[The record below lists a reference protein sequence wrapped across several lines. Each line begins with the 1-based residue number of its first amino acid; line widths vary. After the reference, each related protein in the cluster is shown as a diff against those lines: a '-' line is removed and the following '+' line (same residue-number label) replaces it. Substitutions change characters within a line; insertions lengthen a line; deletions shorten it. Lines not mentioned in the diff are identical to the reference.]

1 MVVGAGE
8 PAATTPAAASPAAAS
23 VSRVDTSG
31 SMDDASNHIQG
42 GQQHPHQHL
51 AGSTPFNPKPLWDV
65 PASLDGEVRMV
76 EKAPEKRDWNTK
88 NLGRRIV
95 ADAACAATAG
105 GLVAPV
111 IMTVDKAIIENASGK
126 RQMMDSIR
134 ASFTALFSRP
144 HRFLTSKPFAIIF
157 MVYSGTYLMAN
168 ALDTFKSSLAAKP
181 ASTVTSGPSK
191 FAATSTANL
200 SLGLYK
206 DSQFTKMFGTVSP
219 RPVPPVTYGLFAIRD
234 CLTIFASFNLPPLIA
249 PNLPISDAAQ
259 QYVSR
264 ASAAQFLAPAAVQLI
279 STPFHLL
286 GLDLYNR
293 NGGTPLRDRMRK
305 VRLDWLKSSFARM
318 GRIVP
323 AFGVGGVVNNRM
335 RARLMRR
342 LE

>member
-1 MVVGAGE
+1 
-8 PAATTPAAASPAAAS
+8 
-23 VSRVDTSG
+23 
-31 SMDDASNHIQG
+31 MDDASNSNRTG
-42 GQQHPHQHL
+42 GQQHQHHL
-51 AGSTPFNPKPLWDV
+51 AGSTPFNAKPLWDV
-65 PASLDGEVRMV
+65 PASIDGEIRMV
-76 EKAPEKRDWNTK
+76 EREPEKRDWNTK
-88 NLGRRIV
+88 NLGRRVV

-126 RQMMDSIR
+126 RQMMDSIK
-134 ASFTALFSRP
+134 ASSTAFFSRP

-168 ALDTFKSSLAAKP
+168 SLDTFKSLLAAKP

-191 FAATSTANL
+191 FAATSVANL

-219 RPVPPVTYGLFAIRD
+219 RPIPPVTYSLFAIRD
-234 CLTIFASFNLPPLIA
+234 CLTIFASFNLPPLIV

-293 NGGTPLRDRMRK
+293 NGGTALSDRMRK

-323 AFGVGGVVNNRM
+323 AFGVGGVVNNRL
-335 RARLMRR
+335 RARLMRG

>member
-1 MVVGAGE
+1 MKRILSA
-8 PAATTPAAASPAAAS
+8 
-23 VSRVDTSG
+23 
-31 SMDDASNHIQG
+31 
-42 GQQHPHQHL
+42 HL
-51 AGSTPFNPKPLWDV
+51 AP
-65 PASLDGEVRMV
+65 RQ
-76 EKAPEKRDWNTK
+76 
-88 NLGRRIV
+88 
-95 ADAACAATAG
+95 
-105 GLVAPV
+105 
-111 IMTVDKAIIENASGK
+111 TVLLLTDDRSCRAIIENASGK
-126 RQMMDSIR
+126 RQMMDSIK

-144 HRFLTSKPFAIIF
+144 HRFLTSRPFAIIF

-168 ALDTFKSSLAAKP
+168 SLDTFKSSLAGKP

-219 RPVPPVTYGLFAIRD
+219 RSVPPVTYGLFAIRD

-279 STPFHLL
+279 STPFHLM

-293 NGGTPLRDRMRK
+293 NGGTPFSDRMRK

-323 AFGVGGVVNNRM
+323 AFGVGGVVNNRL
-335 RARLMRR
+335 RARFMRG

>member
-8 PAATTPAAASPAAAS
+8 QTATATTAATASNYCN
-23 VSRVDTSG
+23 
-31 SMDDASNHIQG
+31 MDDASNTSSQG
-42 GQQHPHQHL
+42 VGQQHQQHL
-51 AGSTPFNPKPLWDV
+51 AGSTPFNAKPLWDV
-65 PASLDGEVRMV
+65 PASLDGEIRMV
-76 EKAPEKRDWNTK
+76 EQEPEKKQWNTK

-95 ADAACAATAG
+95 TDAACAATAG

-126 RQMMDSIR
+126 RQMMDSIK

-144 HRFLTSKPFAIIF
+144 HRFLTSRPFAIIF

-168 ALDTFKSSLAAKP
+168 SLDTFKSSLAGKP

-219 RPVPPVTYGLFAIRD
+219 RSVPPVTYGLFAIRD

-279 STPFHLL
+279 STPFHLM

-293 NGGTPLRDRMRK
+293 NGGTPFSDRMRK

-323 AFGVGGVVNNRM
+323 AFGVGGVVNNRL
-335 RARLMRR
+335 RARFMRG